1 MANLLKLCQDKPSLF
16 NKLFLKRPAYWS
28 RQMDLCRSVVEYR
41 TTVAYSGN
49 MVGKDYW
56 IAGIILWW
64 LLTRPDSLCIITGP
78 SQMVLGSVTFKEI
91 RRCLDGA
98 VIPFGG
104 KLSSGIKASP
114 AVIEVAPG
122 WQALGFSTT
131 SVERSSGQHAK
142 HLLTV
147 VEEASGVEDFVFDA
161 IDSLGY
167 ERLVC
172 IGNPIRAEGKFV
184 DLIRQAAR
192 DRADNVPPR
201 LAVNAIRIPSTE
213 SPHAH
218 EEKSEFGLADR
229 TWLES
234 MYRKYGR
241 RSLWVGSHIDARIPD
256 VDAEQLIDPAWLDYH
271 SSQQRPPVPP
281 THPVNFTRRIACDL
295 SEGVGRDS
303 TCIVVVDDWGV
314 LEVVL
319 GNSMG
324 LPEAAETIH
333 RLTDQVERTA
343 RQDLFRQAGDRPQLP
358 EPSGALG
365 HHDGDPLRRGG
376 QATRPKLI
384 RQPAHRGRLEAAQSA
399 GCDPHWL
406 VECRVGL
413 QMRNADRVQSTP
425 NSPLPTR
432 LVPQR
437 PFYFCSGEYYVR
449 LVDELRPLTYGL
461 VGKMTKLLP
470 KDVWATILGHSP
482 DVADALIQSM
492 ILA

>member
-1 MANLLKLCQDKPSLF
+1 
-16 NKLFLKRPAYWS
+16 
-28 RQMDLCRSVVEYR
+28 
-41 TTVAYSGN
+41 
-49 MVGKDYW
+49 
-56 IAGIILWW
+56 
-64 LLTRPDSLCIITGP
+64 
-78 SQMVLGSVTFKEI
+78 MVLGSVTFKEI

-114 AVIEVAPG
+114 AVIEIAPG

-201 LAVNAIRIPSTE
+201 LAVNAIQIPSTE
-213 SPHAH
+213 SPHAQ
-218 EEKSEFGLADR
+218 EEKSKFGLADR

-256 VDAEQLIDPAWLDYH
+256 VDAEQLIPPAWLDYH
-271 SSQQRPPVPP
+271 SSQQRPQVPP
-281 THPVNFTRRIACDL
+281 AHPVNFTRRIACDL

-333 RLTDQVERTA
+333 RLAVKWSVPHDKISFDKLGIGRNFPNHLARWGITTA
-343 RQDLFRQAGDRPQLP
+343 IPYAGEGRPQD
-358 EPSGALG
+358 PSSFVN
-365 HHDGDPLRRGG
+365 LRTEAGWKLRNRLD
-376 QATRPKLI
+376 ATHMVVASCEL
-384 RQPAHRGRLEAAQSA
+384 
-399 GCDPHWL
+399 
-406 VECRVGL
+406 RVAREG
-413 QMRNADRVQSTP
+413 NHT
-425 NSPLPTR
+425 NSPLATR
-432 LVPQR
+432 NSPLLVTQR
-437 PFYFCSGEYYVR
+437 PFYFCSGPYYVR
-449 LVDELRPLTYGL
+449 LVDELHPLTYGL
-461 VGKMTKLLP
+461 VGKKSKLLP
-470 KDVWATILGHSP
+470 KDEWATILGHSP

-492 ILA
+492 ILS

>member
-1 MANLLKLCQDKPSLF
+1 M
-16 NKLFLKRPAYWS
+16 
-28 RQMDLCRSVVEYR
+28 
-41 TTVAYSGN
+41 
-49 MVGKDYW
+49 
-56 IAGIILWW
+56 
-64 LLTRPDSLCIITGP
+64 
-78 SQMVLGSVTFKEI
+78 
-91 RRCLDGA
+91 
-98 VIPFGG
+98 
-104 KLSSGIKASP
+104 
-114 AVIEVAPG
+114 IEVAPG

-142 HLLTV
+142 HLLAV

-256 VDAEQLIDPAWLDYH
+256 VDAEQLIEPTWLNHH

-281 THPVNFTRRIACDL
+281 THPVHFTRRIACDL

-303 TCIVVVDDWGV
+303 TCILVVDDWGV

-333 RLTDQVERTA
+333 RLTTKWNVPHDKISFDKLEIGRNFPNHLA
-343 RQDLFRQAGDRPQLP
+343 RWGITMAIPYAGEGRPQD
-358 EPSGALG
+358 PSSFVN
-365 HHDGDPLRRGG
+365 LRTEAGWKLRNRLD
-376 QATRPKLI
+376 AT
-384 RQPAHRGRLEAAQSA
+384 HMVAARSGEWPVA
-399 GCDPHWL
+399 SGENSKDRSPRIHSPH
-406 VECRVGL
+406 VTRH
-413 QMRNADRVQSTP
+413 
-425 NSPLPTR
+425 SPL

-470 KDVWATILGHSP
+470 KDVWAIILGHSP

-492 ILA
+492 ILS

>member
-1 MANLLKLCQDKPSLF
+1 
-16 NKLFLKRPAYWS
+16 
-28 RQMDLCRSVVEYR
+28 
-41 TTVAYSGN
+41 
-49 MVGKDYW
+49 
-56 IAGIILWW
+56 
-64 LLTRPDSLCIITGP
+64 
-78 SQMVLGSVTFKEI
+78 MVLGSVTFKEI

-122 WQALGFSTT
+122 WQALAFSTT

-142 HLLTV
+142 HLLAV

-229 TWLES
+229 TWFES

-241 RSLWVGSHIDARIPD
+241 RSLWVGSHIDARIPE

-271 SSQQRPPVPP
+271 NSQQRPQVAP
-281 THPVNFTRRIACDL
+281 THPVHFTRRIACDL

-319 GNSMG
+319 GSSMG

-333 RLTDQVERTA
+333 RL
-343 RQDLFRQAGDRPQLP
+343 
-358 EPSGALG
+358 
-365 HHDGDPLRRGG
+365 
-376 QATRPKLI
+376 
-384 RQPAHRGRLEAAQSA
+384 AAKRA
-399 GCDPHWL
+399 
-406 VECRVGL
+406 
-413 QMRNADRVQSTP
+413 
-425 NSPLPTR
+425 
-432 LVPQR
+432 
-437 PFYFCSGEYYVR
+437 
-449 LVDELRPLTYGL
+449 
-461 VGKMTKLLP
+461 
-470 KDVWATILGHSP
+470 
-482 DVADALIQSM
+482 
-492 ILA
+492 

>member
-1 MANLLKLCQDKPSLF
+1 M
-16 NKLFLKRPAYWS
+16 
-28 RQMDLCRSVVEYR
+28 
-41 TTVAYSGN
+41 
-49 MVGKDYW
+49 
-56 IAGIILWW
+56 
-64 LLTRPDSLCIITGP
+64 GP
-78 SQMVLGSVTFKEI
+78 L
-91 RRCLDGA
+91 
-98 VIPFGG
+98 IPFGG

-271 SSQQRPPVPP
+271 SSQQRPQVPP
-281 THPVNFTRRIACDL
+281 AHPVNFTRRIACDL

-333 RLTDQVERTA
+333 RLATKWNVPHDKISFDKLGIGRNFPNHLA
-343 RQDLFRQAGDRPQLP
+343 RWGITMAIPYAGEGRPQD
-358 EPSGALG
+358 PSSFVN
-365 HHDGDPLRRGG
+365 LRTEAGWKLRNRLDATHMVVASCELRVAREGNHTNSRLDS
-376 QATRPKLI
+376 QLATR
-384 RQPAHRGRLEAAQSA
+384 HS
-399 GCDPHWL
+399 
-406 VECRVGL
+406 
-413 QMRNADRVQSTP
+413 
-425 NSPLPTR
+425 PTR
-432 LVPQR
+432 MVPQR
-437 PFYFCSGEYYVR
+437 PFHFCPGPYYVR